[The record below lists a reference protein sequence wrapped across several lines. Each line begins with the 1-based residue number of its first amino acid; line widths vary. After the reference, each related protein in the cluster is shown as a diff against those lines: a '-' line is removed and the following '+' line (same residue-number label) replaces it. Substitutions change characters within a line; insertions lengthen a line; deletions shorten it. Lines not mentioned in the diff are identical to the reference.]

1 MPEPTLRS
9 AFDRLDWADTALRNQ
24 ALTLAMAWG
33 PEWLQPIQGRLA
45 AAHPRLDASQR
56 DALDALARQTMR
68 AGREALLKLL
78 RDQRGD
84 LALPSIEAFS
94 ASLGPSFAWLDAT
107 QLSRLYSQSIYYLR
121 K

>member
-1 MPEPTLRS
+1 MPEPPPHS
-9 AFDRLDWADTALRNQ
+9 AVDRLDWADTALRNQ
-24 ALTLAMAWG
+24 ALALAMAWG

-45 AAHPRLDASQR
+45 AAQLNLDASQR
-56 DALDALARQTMR
+56 DALDVLARQTIG
-68 AGREALLKLL
+68 AGREALLDLL
-78 RDQRGD
+78 RDQRDD

>member
-9 AFDRLDWADTALRNQ
+9 AVGSLDWADPTLRNQ
-24 ALTLAMAWG
+24 ALALAMVWG

-45 AAHPRLDASQR
+45 VACPQLDAGQR

-68 AGREALLKLL
+68 AGREALLHLL

-84 LALPSIEAFS
+84 LTLPSIEAFS

-107 QLSRLYSQSIYYLR
+107 QLSRLYSQSIYYLG